1 MPMLK
6 RTLVFSNPMSLSLKN
21 CQLVLAFKDDPDNK
35 MTIPIEDIGVVI
47 IENQQVSITVPLMN
61 ALIEGNVQVVVCND
75 RGMPSAMLQ
84 SLESNNLQGEN
95 LRNQMNAGEVMKKQ
109 LWKQIVEAK
118 IRNQAALLNK
128 VGQEGDILKQYYRN
142 VKSGDSD
149 NREGI
154 AARVYFSELFG
165 ESFIRDRTLPGINAL
180 LNYGYTILRA
190 ATARALVSSGLLPAI
205 GIFHHNRSNAFP
217 LADDIMEPYR
227 PYVDEIVYALFMQG
241 KMELAKDVKADLIQV
256 LYADTQFSK
265 VIRPLSVGLTF
276 TSSSLSKCFAK
287 EQTRLS
293 LPLMK

>member
-21 CQLVLAFKDDPDNK
+21 CQLVLAFKDDPVKK

-47 IENQQVSITVPLMN
+47 IENQQVSITIPLMN

-84 SLESNNLQGEN
+84 SFEGNNLQGEN
-95 LRNQMNAGEVMKKQ
+95 LRNQIDAGEVLKKQ

-128 VGQEGDILKQYYRN
+128 VGQEGSILKQYYQN
-142 VKSGDSD
+142 VKSGDTD

-154 AARVYFSELFG
+154 AARRYFSELFG
-165 ESFIRDRTLPGINAL
+165 ESFIRDRTLYGINAL

-227 PYVDEIVYALFMQG
+227 PYVDEIVYDLTMQG
-241 KMELAKDVKADLIQV
+241 KQELTKDVKAELIQV
-256 LYADTQFSK
+256 LYADTRFSK
-265 VIRPLSVGLTF
+265 VTRPLSVGLSL
-276 TSSSLSKCFAK
+276 TSSSLSKCYAK
-287 EQTRLS
+287 ENTRLS
-293 LPLMK
+293 LPILK

>member
-1 MPMLK
+1 MLK

-21 CQLVLAFKDDPDNK
+21 CQLVLAFKEDPDNTL
-35 MTIPIEDIGVVI
+35 TIPIEDIGVVV
-47 IENQQVSITVPLMN
+47 IENQQVSITIPLMN

-84 SLESNNLQGEN
+84 SFENNNLQGEN
-95 LRNQMNAGEVMKKQ
+95 LRNQIAAGEVLKKQ
-109 LWKQIVEAK
+109 LWKQIVETK

-128 VGQEGDILKQYYRN
+128 VGKNGLILKQYYQN
-142 VKSGDSD
+142 VRSGDTD

-154 AARVYFSELFG
+154 AARIYFSELFG
-165 ESFIRDRTLPGINAL
+165 NSFVRDRNHSGINTL

-227 PYVDEIVYALFMQG
+227 PYVDEIVYN
-241 KMELAKDVKADLIQV
+241 LAQDRKLDLTKNVKADIIQV
-256 LYADTQFSK
+256 LYADTQFVK
-265 VIRPLSVGLTF
+265 VTRPLSVGLTLS
-276 TSSSLSKCFAK
+276 TASLAKCFAK
-287 EQTRLS
+287 EQTKLS
-293 LPLMK
+293 LPLIR

>member
-47 IENQQVSITVPLMN
+47 IENQQVSITIPLMN
-61 ALIEGNVQVVVCND
+61 ALVEGNVQVVVCND

-84 SLESNNLQGEN
+84 SFEGNNLQGEN
-95 LRNQMNAGEVMKKQ
+95 LRNQMDAGEVMKKQ

-118 IRNQAALLNK
+118 IRNQAALLDK
-128 VGQEGDILKQYYRN
+128 LGQDGNILKQYYQN
-142 VKSGDSD
+142 VKSGDTD
-149 NREGI
+149 NKEGI
-154 AARVYFSELFG
+154 AARRYFSELFG
-165 ESFIRDRTLPGINAL
+165 ESFLRDRTLPGINVL

-217 LADDIMEPYR
+217 LADDMTEPYR
-227 PYVDEIVYALFMQG
+227 PYVDQIVYDLAMQG
-241 KMELAKDVKADLIQV
+241 KLELTKDVKAELIQV
-256 LYADTQFSK
+256 LYADTLFSK
-265 VIRPLSVGLTF
+265 VTRPLSVGLTL

-287 EQTRLS
+287 ENSRLS
-293 LPLMK
+293 LPILK

>member
-21 CQLVLAFKDDPDNK
+21 CQLVLAFKDVPDNK

-47 IENQQVSITVPLMN
+47 IENQQVSITIPLMN

-84 SLESNNLQGEN
+84 SFESNNLQGEN
-95 LRNQMNAGEVMKKQ
+95 LRNQMNAGEVLKKQ

-165 ESFIRDRTLPGINAL
+165 EPFIRDRTLPGINAL

-205 GIFHHNRSNAFP
+205 GIFHHNRRNAFP

-227 PYVDEIVYALFMQG
+227 PYVDEIVYALSMQG
-241 KMELAKDVKADLIQV
+241 KMELTKDVKADLIQV

>member
-21 CQLVLAFKDDPDNK
+21 CQLVLAFKDDPVKK

-47 IENQQVSITVPLMN
+47 IENQQVSITIPLMN

-84 SLESNNLQGEN
+84 SFEGNNLQGEN
-95 LRNQMNAGEVMKKQ
+95 LRNQIDAGEVLKKQ

-128 VGQEGDILKQYYRN
+128 VGQEGSILKQYYQN
-142 VKSGDSD
+142 VKSGDTD

-154 AARVYFSELFG
+154 AARMYFSELFW
-165 ESFIRDRTLPGINAL
+165 ESFIRDRTLYGINAL

-227 PYVDEIVYALFMQG
+227 PYVDEIVYDLTMQG
-241 KMELAKDVKADLIQV
+241 KQELTKDVKAELIQV
-256 LYADTQFSK
+256 LYADTRFSK
-265 VIRPLSVGLTF
+265 VTRPLCIGLSL
-276 TSSSLSKCFAK
+276 TSSSLSKCYAK
-287 EQTRLS
+287 ENTRLS
-293 LPLMK
+293 LPILK

>member
-1 MPMLK
+1 MLK

-21 CQLVLAFKDDPDNK
+21 CQLVLAFKDVPDNK

-84 SLESNNLQGEN
+84 SFESNNLQGEN
-95 LRNQMNAGEVMKKQ
+95 LRNQMNAGEVLKKQ

-165 ESFIRDRTLPGINAL
+165 ESFIQDRTLPGINAL

-227 PYVDEIVYALFMQG
+227 PYVDEIVYALSMQG
-241 KMELAKDVKADLIQV
+241 KMELTKDVKADLIQV

-287 EQTRLS
+287 EQTILS

>member
-1 MPMLK
+1 MLK

-84 SLESNNLQGEN
+84 SFESNNLQGEN
-95 LRNQMNAGEVMKKQ
+95 LRNQMNAGEVLKKQ

-165 ESFIRDRTLPGINAL
+165 VSFIRDRTLPGINAL

-227 PYVDEIVYALFMQG
+227 PYVDEIVYALSMQG
-241 KMELAKDVKADLIQV
+241 KIELTKDVKADLIQV

-293 LPLMK
+293 LPLLK

>member
-61 ALIEGNVQVVVCND
+61 ALTEGNVQVVVCND

-84 SLESNNLQGEN
+84 SFESNNLQGEN
-95 LRNQMNAGEVMKKQ
+95 LRNQINTGEVLKKQ

-205 GIFHHNRSNAFP
+205 GIFHHNRNNAFP

-227 PYVDEIVYALFMQG
+227 PYVDEIVYALSMQG
-241 KMELAKDVKADLIQV
+241 KMELTKDVKADLIQV

-293 LPLMK
+293 LPLLK